1 VARIQTYR
9 NTNAK
14 PEHKAEMSEK
24 SENRMRYSTAI
35 YGTALGIDP
44 EPELGLRSD
53 LNSLIGS
60 LLSIFKNK
68 KHQKM

>member
-1 VARIQTYR
+1 MRSLNIKQKCQKKAKIECVIPLQWG
-9 NTNAK
+9 NT
-14 PEHKAEMSEK
+14 
-24 SENRMRYSTAI
+24 

>member
-1 VARIQTYR
+1 
-9 NTNAK
+9 
-14 PEHKAEMSEK
+14 MSEK